1 MGHVIELDSG
11 HFCIYPNNRILWN
24 EPSMVAEPFKT
35 IPDYKLNL
43 KFYHCEGHAKWGT
56 ENTDNMFYDNE

>member
-24 EPSMVAEPFKT
+24 EPSMVSEPFKI

-43 KFYHCEGHAKWGT
+43 KFYHCESHTKWGT
-56 ENTDNMFYDNE
+56 EDTENMFYEIE